1 MGKRDFWHVQWFL
14 NGQKWGV
21 NNKASLYDHFEGL
34 TTDSYLAKQDP
45 MGGGQIEKNAFFTLF
60 WWENMISDMSSGF

>member
-1 MGKRDFWHVQWFL
+1 MRKHDFWHVQWFL

-21 NNKASLYDHFEGL
+21 NKKASLYDHFEGL
-34 TTDSYLAKQDP
+34 TTDSYFGKTRP
-45 MGGGQIEKNAFFTLF
+45 PGGRLYKKNAFLTLF